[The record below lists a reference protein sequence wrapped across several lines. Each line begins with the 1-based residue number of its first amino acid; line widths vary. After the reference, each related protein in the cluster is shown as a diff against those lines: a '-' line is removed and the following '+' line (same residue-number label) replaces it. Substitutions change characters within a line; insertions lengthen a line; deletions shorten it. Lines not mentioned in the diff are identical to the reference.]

1 MESVCVYHSK
11 PAVST
16 SSSAVIL
23 HSSDFSPGKYQEVP
37 RGLPLAGGD
46 GGVGGIHCLC
56 VCVCSCVCYRSFTLC
71 ILSECHTV
79 YGRRVLRSSLPCEL

>member
-46 GGVGGIHCLC
+46 GGGGGDTVFVCLC
-56 VCVCSCVCYRSFTLC
+56 VFLCV
-71 ILSECHTV
+71 LSIIYIVHSE
-79 YGRRVLRSSLPCEL
+79 